1 MFYRWCCA
9 LEKHKKLGFHYH
21 LLIKLD
27 RNHRWLKSKEHLLR
41 QYGISVHYLSSHE
54 NCFSAWCY
62 VTKEDKYYKQSTGH
76 PDLRNRSEPRTSAA
90 ALRCNEND
98 GDDEL
103 ADGSDDE
110 QPFRLKNK
118 KKEEA
123 LCIRRSSNCNGKR
136 LENHARTA
144 ITRLRTEKRG

>member
-1 MFYRWCCA
+1 MSAGKANVLQWCCA

-21 LLIKLD
+21 LVIKLD

-118 KKEEA
+118 KKKKLSA
-123 LCIRRSSNCNGKR
+123 FDVAQIV
-136 LENHARTA
+136 
-144 ITRLRTEKRG
+144 TEKGLKTMQELQ